1 MADHP
6 LAPNE
11 PRGRSDAIVG
21 SLFLIGLGTAIAA
34 FALPKSSSAASGHL
48 GDGLAGI
55 AAAIVSAGALIAFAI
70 ARSR

>member
-11 PRGRSDAIVG
+11 PRGGGDALVG
-21 SLFLIGLGTAIAA
+21 SLFLIGIAAAIAA
-34 FALPKSSSAASGHL
+34 VALPQSSNSSVGYMK
-48 GDGLAGI
+48 DGLAGI
-55 AAAIVSAGALIAFAI
+55 AAAIVSAGAFIAFAI